1 MYQVQAAVPAV
12 NMTKPSSTYTAVQR
26 RAIGLLMVAFGVLAL
41 VAGTVPCATAAPP
54 SQYVR
59 TESGRV
65 PCALEPNQV
74 GCEASGPDSRGF
86 LQAPISMSESY
97 CRYSPCPGGIH
108 AALAVVTAS
117 GAFRWSDGNIG
128 EGGPPQNDL
137 VLIYGQ
143 PIHVEGWTID
153 PVEKWHPITNDGT
166 GHGMFVSIENVS
178 WF

>member
-12 NMTKPSSTYTAVQR
+12 NMTKPSRTYTAAQR

-41 VAGTVPCATAAPP
+41 VAGTVPCATAAPA

-65 PCALEPNQV
+65 RCALESNQV

-86 LQAPISMSESY
+86 LQAPISMPESQ

-128 EGGPPQNDL
+128 EGGAPQNDL

-153 PVEKWHPITNDGT
+153 PVENGTRFTNDGT

-178 WF
+178 SF